1 MLLLCIHT
9 WFYRLKSPDLF
20 YAFMWTTYQLQP
32 RVCHLQFVW
41 HYATQS
47 RPNQKMPHQDTL
59 SDSIVWYIS
68 DVRGFNN
75 QASSM
80 HPCGRHINSNLGYVI
95 CSSYINMLLN
105 LCQAQCPLQ
114 NTYFDYIVWC
124 ICACERFSQQTS
136 SMHAYRQHIN
146 SNLGYAICSVHS
158 NLIMI
163 DLGNVL
169 AQYFDTILCV

>member
-1 MLLLCIHT
+1 MHSSGRHINSPTSGMSSVARMTLRYSVT
-9 WFYRLKSPDLF
+9 AKSIN
-20 YAFMWTTYQLQP
+20 ASSE
-32 RVCHLQFVW
+32 HIS
-41 HYATQS
+41 A
-47 RPNQKMPHQDTL
+47 
-59 SDSIVWYIS
+59 SIVWYIS

-75 QASSM
+75 QALSM